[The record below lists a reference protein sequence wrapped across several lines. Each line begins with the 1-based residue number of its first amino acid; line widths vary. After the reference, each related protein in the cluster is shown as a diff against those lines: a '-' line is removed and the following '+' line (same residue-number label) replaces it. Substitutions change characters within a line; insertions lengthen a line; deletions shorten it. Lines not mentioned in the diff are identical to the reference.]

1 MKLFQQK
8 QQNAPQDPK
17 SLLTAKYN
25 AGRNNL
31 LLVAIFTIVNVILL
45 ITNSDLY
52 FLFSA
57 SIPYIIADLFMDYC
71 GMYPAEY
78 YEYWYEEVSLS
89 ELEFLPPS
97 VFAVGVA
104 IALIFALVYVL
115 FYFLSKNGKGAWL
128 IASLVFFCID
138 TVVMFIWYGFS
149 SVIDAFFHVWV
160 IVILSMAVRAH
171 FKLKALPSDD
181 VGGGSGEVDVPVNSE
196 AEIAVDDTPSLDKDT
211 FGE

>member
-1 MKLFQQK
+1 MGLFSQRQAG
-8 QQNAPQDPK
+8 APQDQR
-17 SLLTAKYN
+17 SLLTNQYN

-57 SIPYIIADLFMDYC
+57 SLPYMIADIFMDIC

-78 YEYWYEEVSLS
+78 YEYWYEVSSVS
-89 ELEFLPPS
+89 ELEFLPVS
-97 VFAVGVA
+97 VFIAGIA
-104 IALIFALVYVL
+104 IAFIFALVYIL
-115 FYFLSKNGKGAWL
+115 FYFLSKNGKAPWL

-149 SVIDAFFHVWV
+149 LSNLIDILFHVWV
-160 IVILSMAVRAH
+160 IVILSMAIRAH
-171 FKLKALPSDD
+171 FKLKALSNEESVANSTFDNGAD
-181 VGGGSGEVDVPVNSE
+181 AVEVSSEKSGNEE
-196 AEIAVDDTPSLDKDT
+196 
-211 FGE
+211 